1 VTAAALDITGLM
13 QGLGVGLMVAIG
25 GLLIGLPITFFRR
38 AAGL

>member
-1 VTAAALDITGLM
+1 MDTTGLM
-13 QGLGVGLMVAIG
+13 SGLSVGLIVAIG

>member
-1 VTAAALDITGLM
+1 MSTALNVSGLAS
-13 QGLGVGLMVAIG
+13 GLGVGLTVAIG

>member
-1 VTAAALDITGLM
+1 MDITGLLS
-13 QGLGVGLMVAIG
+13 GLGVGLIVAIG